1 MKTMRNI
8 VLALAVTAVS
18 GTAVP
23 ALANEKAK
31 VPPVRVEQHE
41 DGEGVLVHK
50 GEASFYSQKFHGR
63 TTASGETMNQNKP
76 TAASRALPLGTKA
89 TVTNE
94 ENGKS
99 VDVIVNDRGPYV
111 DGRVI
116 DLSRSAARKLDM
128 IEDGTAPV
136 KVEGKPSEQPT
147 DTARD
152 KVEAK
157 VEQLTPDQQVADREN
172 RRGGGSGDSGGNN
185 GGTSSDTVSHYGSGK

>member
-8 VLALAVTAVS
+8 VLALAATTLS

-23 ALANEKAK
+23 VLANEKAK
-31 VPPVRVEQHE
+31 VPPVHVEHE
-41 DGEGVLVHK
+41 DGEEVLVHK
-50 GEASFYSQKFHGR
+50 GEASFYSHKFHGR
-63 TTASGETMNQNKP
+63 TTASGEPMNQNKS
-76 TAASRALPLGTKA
+76 TAASRTLPLGSKA

-116 DLSRSAARKLDM
+116 DLSRSAAKKLDM

-136 KVEGKPSEQPT
+136 TVEVKPSEQPT

-152 KVEAK
+152 KVEEK
-157 VEQLTPDQQVADREN
+157 VDQLTPDRQVADRETRSQGN
-172 RRGGGSGDSGGNN
+172 SGNSGGT
-185 GGTSSDTVSHYGSGK
+185 GSDTVSHSGSGK

>member
-1 MKTMRNI
+1 MKTMRTI
-8 VLALAVTAVS
+8 VLALAATTLS

-23 ALANEKAK
+23 VLANEKAK

-41 DGEGVLVHK
+41 DGEDILVHK

-63 TTASGETMNQNKP
+63 TTASGEPMNQNKP
-76 TAASRALPLGTKA
+76 TAASRTLPLGAKA

-116 DLSRSAARKLDM
+116 DLSRSAAKKLDM

-136 KVEGKPSEQPT
+136 TVEVKPSEQPT

-157 VEQLTPDQQVADREN
+157 VEQLTPDRQVADREG
-172 RRGGGSGDSGGNN
+172 RGQGSSGNSGGT
-185 GGTSSDTVSHYGSGK
+185 GSDTVSQSGSGK

>member
-1 MKTMRNI
+1 MKTTRII
-8 VLALAVTAVS
+8 VLALAAATLS

-23 ALANEKAK
+23 VLANEKAK
-31 VPPVRVEQHE
+31 VPPVHVEHE
-41 DGEGVLVHK
+41 DGEEILVHK

-63 TTASGETMNQNKP
+63 TTANGETMNQNKP
-76 TAASRALPLGTKA
+76 TAASRTLPLGAKA
-89 TVTNE
+89 TVTNQ

-136 KVEGKPSEQPT
+136 KVEVKPSEQPT
-147 DTARD
+147 DTARE
-152 KVEAK
+152 KVEEK
-157 VEQLTPDQQVADREN
+157 VDQLTPDSRVAQGEA
-172 RRGGGSGDSGGNN
+172 RRNGSSGGNS
-185 GGTSSDTVSHYGSGK
+185 GGSRSDTVSHSGSGK

>member
-1 MKTMRNI
+1 MKTMRTI
-8 VLALAVTAVS
+8 VLALAATALS

-23 ALANEKAK
+23 VLANDKAK
-31 VPPVRVEQHE
+31 VPPVRVEQQE
-41 DGEGVLVHK
+41 DGEDILVHK

-63 TTASGETMNQNKP
+63 TTASGEPMNQNKP
-76 TAASRALPLGTKA
+76 TAASRTLPLGAKA

-136 KVEGKPSEQPT
+136 TVEVKPSEQPT

-152 KVEAK
+152 KVEEK
-157 VEQLTPDQQVADREN
+157 VEQLTPDRQVADREG
-172 RRGGGSGDSGGNN
+172 RGQGSSGNSGGT
-185 GGTSSDTVSHYGSGK
+185 GSDTVSQSGSGK

>member
-1 MKTMRNI
+1 MKTMRTI
-8 VLALAVTAVS
+8 VLALAATALS

-23 ALANEKAK
+23 VLANEKAK
-31 VPPVRVEQHE
+31 VPPVRVEQQE
-41 DGEGVLVHK
+41 DGEDILVHK

-63 TTASGETMNQNKP
+63 TTASGEPMNQNKP
-76 TAASRALPLGTKA
+76 TAASRTLPLGAKA

-136 KVEGKPSEQPT
+136 TVEVKPSEQPT

-152 KVEAK
+152 KVEEK
-157 VEQLTPDQQVADREN
+157 VEQLTPDRQVADREG
-172 RRGGGSGDSGGNN
+172 RGQGSSGNSGGT
-185 GGTSSDTVSHYGSGK
+185 GSDTVSQSGSGK

>member
-1 MKTMRNI
+1 MKTMRII
-8 VLALAVTAVS
+8 VLAIAATTLS

-23 ALANEKAK
+23 VLANEKAK

-41 DGEGVLVHK
+41 DGEDILVHK

-63 TTASGETMNQNKP
+63 TTASGEPMNQNKA
-76 TAASRALPLGTKA
+76 TAASRTLPLGAKA

-94 ENGKS
+94 DNGKS

-136 KVEGKPSEQPT
+136 TVEVKPSEQPT

-157 VEQLTPDQQVADREN
+157 VEQLTPDRQVADRES
-172 RRGGGSGDSGGNN
+172 RRSDSAGTSGGT
-185 GGTSSDTVSHYGSGK
+185 GSDTVSHSGSGK

>member
-1 MKTMRNI
+1 MKTMRII
-8 VLALAVTAVS
+8 VLALAATTLS

-23 ALANEKAK
+23 VLANGKAK
-31 VPPVRVEQHE
+31 VPPMRVEHE
-41 DGEGVLVHK
+41 DGEEVLVHK
-50 GEASFYSQKFHGR
+50 GEASFYSHKFHGR
-63 TTASGETMNQNKP
+63 TTASGEPMNQNKS
-76 TAASRALPLGTKA
+76 TAASRALPLGSKA

-94 ENGKS
+94 ENGRS

-136 KVEGKPSEQPT
+136 TVEVKPSEQPT

-157 VEQLTPDQQVADREN
+157 VDQLTPDRQVADREN
-172 RRGGGSGDSGGNN
+172 RRQGSSGNSGGT
-185 GGTSSDTVSHYGSGK
+185 GSDTVSHSGSGK

>member
-8 VLALAVTAVS
+8 VLALAATTLS

-23 ALANEKAK
+23 VLANEKAK
-31 VPPVRVEQHE
+31 VPPVHVEHE
-41 DGEGVLVHK
+41 DGEEVLVHK
-50 GEASFYSQKFHGR
+50 GEASFYSHKFHGR
-63 TTASGETMNQNKP
+63 TTASGEPMNQNKS
-76 TAASRALPLGTKA
+76 TAASRALPLGSKA

-116 DLSRSAARKLDM
+116 DLSRSAAKKLDM

-136 KVEGKPSEQPT
+136 TVEVKPSEQPT

-152 KVEAK
+152 KVEEK
-157 VEQLTPDQQVADREN
+157 VDQLTPDRQVAERET
-172 RRGGGSGDSGGNN
+172 RRNGKSGGT
-185 GGTSSDTVSHYGSGK
+185 GSDTVSHSGSGK

>member
-1 MKTMRNI
+1 MKTMQVI
-8 VLALAVTAVS
+8 VLALAATTLS

-23 ALANEKAK
+23 VLANEKAK

-41 DGEGVLVHK
+41 DGEDILVHK

-63 TTASGETMNQNKP
+63 TTASGEPMNQNKA
-76 TAASRALPLGTKA
+76 TAASRTLPLGAKA

-94 ENGKS
+94 DNGKS

-136 KVEGKPSEQPT
+136 TVEVKPSEQPT

-157 VEQLTPDQQVADREN
+157 VDQLTPDRQVADRDG
-172 RRGGGSGDSGGNN
+172 RRQESSGNSGGT
-185 GGTSSDTVSHYGSGK
+185 GSDTVPHSGSGK

>member
-1 MKTMRNI
+1 MRNI
-8 VLALAVTAVS
+8 VLALAATTLS

-23 ALANEKAK
+23 VLANEKAK
-31 VPPVRVEQHE
+31 VPPVHVEHE
-41 DGEGVLVHK
+41 DGEEVLVHK
-50 GEASFYSQKFHGR
+50 GEASFYSHKFHGR
-63 TTASGETMNQNKP
+63 TTASGEPMNQNKS
-76 TAASRALPLGTKA
+76 TAASRALPLGSKA

-116 DLSRSAARKLDM
+116 DLSRSAAKKLDM

-136 KVEGKPSEQPT
+136 TVEVKPSEQPT

-152 KVEAK
+152 KVEEK
-157 VEQLTPDQQVADREN
+157 VDQLTPDRQVADREN
-172 RRGGGSGDSGGNN
+172 RRQGSSGNSGGT
-185 GGTSSDTVSHYGSGK
+185 GSDTVSHSGSGK